1 MRILQYL
8 KKTYELHNSHKLLT
22 DKEIQQ
28 FGDFHFDSYLCKRNR
43 ETTLNRESVDIGVS
57 LQLLIYLFNMI
68 KIISKERPTPIIGQK
83 ETELKYTLY
92 VESSGTVSYKDVVK
106 FACKHTGMQST
117 VMKAAIDSCCQ
128 TIEHFLSMG
137 HRVQLGELGSF
148 FITTDSN
155 AVYSNTEAGIC
166 QLKKLNIRF
175 DAKKDLK
182 EAINNAERELAGVY
196 KIVDHERKIYEKVG
210 TKESDGKNESG
221 NNSNGNSGGD
231 SNNGNNSDSGGGFAG

>member
-1 MRILQYL
+1 
-8 KKTYELHNSHKLLT
+8 
-22 DKEIQQ
+22 
-28 FGDFHFDSYLCKRNR
+28 
-43 ETTLNRESVDIGVS
+43 
-57 LQLLIYLFNMI
+57 
-68 KIISKERPTPIIGQK
+68 
-83 ETELKYTLY
+83 
-92 VESSGTVSYKDVVK
+92 
-106 FACKHTGMQST
+106 
-117 VMKAAIDSCCQ
+117 
-128 TIEHFLSMG
+128 
-137 HRVQLGELGSF
+137 VQLGELGSF

-221 NNSNGNSGGD
+221 NNSNENSGGD
-231 SNNGNNSDSGGGFAG
+231 SNNGNNSDSGGGFSG

>member
-1 MRILQYL
+1 MTANTTRLLQSYAVYHMTDSNNRILQRG
-8 KKTYELHNSHKLLT
+8 SHCL
-22 DKEIQQ
+22 
-28 FGDFHFDSYLCKRNR
+28 FAKRSCSCA
-43 ETTLNRESVDIGVS
+43 LNT
-57 LQLLIYLFNMI
+57 Q
-68 KIISKERPTPIIGQK
+68 PIAYI
-83 ETELKYTLY
+83 
-92 VESSGTVSYKDVVK
+92 ESSGTVSYKDVVK

-182 EAINNAERELAGVY
+182 EAINNAERELAGIY